1 MKIFKHILSFFSL
14 IASICVSG
22 ISLFNI
28 ILTNAWAGWSIQG
41 AKDIFIVL
49 SIFFAPLVVI
59 IYSKFL
65 RTKEDKYFHYLIIA
79 LLLSVL
85 CFYFFSK

>member
-1 MKIFKHILSFFSL
+1 MKIFKHIIAFVSL

-22 ISLFNI
+22 ISLLNI
-28 ILTNAWAGWSIQG
+28 ILTNAWVGWSIQG
-41 AKDIFIVL
+41 VKDIFIVL
-49 SIFFAPLVVI
+49 SIFLAPLTVI

-65 RTKEDKYFHYLIIA
+65 RTKEDKYFDYIIITLLI
-79 LLLSVL
+79 SVL